1 MWNCTEGGERLEKSG
16 VLRPRSL
23 EFDPSESFRSS
34 CMSLGD
40 EGTPVGEAAPSE
52 GMAAAPPPP
61 LLLPP
66 LRCICSK
73 ARFWEGTGTGSVRG
87 PLGTLCLGGGGSGC
101 CCTGKY
107 EGRGEPSWLPGDTA
121 PPEAIFLAGVLPES
135 SPDQRGAPP
144 AAAAASALGWSS
156 PIEAGTM
163 TKSWSSGEEEDE
175 ELLTATAAACWV
187 APEPPRSSPH
197 QPWGEGGSCPDRGEP
212 QPAAGGATAPPPPP
226 PTPTASGGDTDRLEG
241 TGMGE
246 PAPPTLGIREWSRHY
261 KWVMSQ

>member
-1 MWNCTEGGERLEKSG
+1 MWNCTEGGDRLEKSG

-34 CMSLGD
+34 CISRGD

-52 GMAAAPPPP
+52 GMAAAPP

-87 PLGTLCLGGGGSGC
+87 PLGTLCLGGGTGSGC

-107 EGRGEPSWLPGDTA
+107 EGRGEPSWLPGGEAA

-135 SPDQRGAPP
+135 SLDQRGPPP
-144 AAAAASALGWSS
+144 AASPLGWSS

-163 TKSWSSGEEEDE
+163 TKSCKKKVRTKTIRSPEAVPSHKSPTSRKECKFPNCCFQLEEN
-175 ELLTATAAACWV
+175 V
-187 APEPPRSSPH
+187 
-197 QPWGEGGSCPDRGEP
+197 G
-212 QPAAGGATAPPPPP
+212 
-226 PTPTASGGDTDRLEG
+226 TDDSLQAMF
-241 TGMGE
+241 TK
-246 PAPPTLGIREWSRHY
+246 L
-261 KWVMSQ
+261 V